1 MGNEKTICFA
11 IEQLKLLLAE
21 TEIKDVRVSI
31 DTYSDGT
38 KSFDVSI
45 TYGDDERVTETVF
58 ASGKEYLLNAN
69 GELVEVD

>member
-1 MGNEKTICFA
+1 MEKELIMFA
-11 IEQLKLLLAE
+11 IRQLEGLLQLSSVE
-21 TEIKDVRVSI
+21 DVRVSS

-38 KSFDVSI
+38 KSFDVSV

-58 ASGKEYLLNAN
+58 ASGKEYLLNEN